1 MLILSLSTSWLGP
14 DHHQYAF
21 WGWKNLII
29 TNLLCPQYFVYTKY
43 HLDSVCLG
51 NVPASKHLQKILNYQ
66 FFSGMGQLAKGTILS
81 DIWGRSRWQ
90 GQADVK
96 YLVDK
101 FANLGKF
108 HPAWPRDK
116 SWGEEKGRGLFELE
130 TGMPFLWRR
139 ECKQWDV
146 GSGKSA
152 RFNLWCGVQRTFH
165 TTLSCPT
172 TTNYTNQT
180 MKFFCTTPCFT
191 FRPYQ
196 ATARYYGTTL
206 FPMLCLYPTI
216 GYPDILALS
225 RKSLTKRIS
234 PRNNRTWSEAKVFV
248 GIDNLRFT

>member
-1 MLILSLSTSWLGP
+1 MQKCSLLIAQSTCKRS
-14 DHHQYAF
+14 
-21 WGWKNLII
+21 LII
-29 TNLLCPQYFVYTKY
+29 SF
-43 HLDSVCLG
+43 LG
-51 NVPASKHLQKILNYQ
+51 
-66 FFSGMGQLAKGTILS
+66 GMGQLAKGAILS
-81 DIWGRSRWQ
+81 DVWGSSRWQ

-152 RFNLWCGVQRTFH
+152 RFNLWCGVERTFH
-165 TTLSCPT
+165 TTLSWPT
-172 TTNYTNQT
+172 TTNNTNQT
-180 MKFFCTTPCFT
+180 TKVFCTTPCFT
-191 FRPYQ
+191 FRPYN
-196 ATARYYGTTL
+196 ATAHYYGTTFSNAL
-206 FPMLCLYPTI
+206 PLPHFVPI

-234 PRNNRTWSEAKVFV
+234 PRNNQTWSEAKAFV
-248 GIDNLRFT
+248 GIDNLRFTLRYFTLKSGRPKLATGFPSQPEVFKGGGLRSF

>member
-1 MLILSLSTSWLGP
+1 MYIQNTTSILSVWGMFPHLSTCKRS
-14 DHHQYAF
+14 
-21 WGWKNLII
+21 LII
-29 TNLLCPQYFVYTKY
+29 
-43 HLDSVCLG
+43 S
-51 NVPASKHLQKILNYQ
+51 
-66 FFSGMGQLAKGTILS
+66 FFGGMGQLTKGTILS

-180 MKFFCTTPCFT
+180 TKFFCTTPCFT
-191 FRPYQ
+191 FRPYH
-196 ATARYYGTTL
+196 ATARYYGTTFSNAL
-206 FPMLCLYPTI
+206 PLSHFVPI

>member
-1 MLILSLSTSWLGP
+1 MSIIFCIYKIPLGFCLFRKCTPNPISELWLIKE
-14 DHHQYAF
+14 YA
-21 WGWKNLII
+21 KNA
-29 TNLLCPQYFVYTKY
+29 P
-43 HLDSVCLG
+43 G
-51 NVPASKHLQKILNYQ
+51 SKHLQKILNYQ
-66 FFSGMGQLAKGTILS
+66 FFFGMGRLAKGAILS

-180 MKFFCTTPCFT
+180 TKVFCTTPCFT
-191 FRPYQ
+191 FRPYH
-196 ATARYYGTTL
+196 ATARYYGTTFSNAL
-206 FPMLCLYPTI
+206 PLSHFVPI

-234 PRNNRTWSEAKVFV
+234 PRNNQTWSEAKAFV